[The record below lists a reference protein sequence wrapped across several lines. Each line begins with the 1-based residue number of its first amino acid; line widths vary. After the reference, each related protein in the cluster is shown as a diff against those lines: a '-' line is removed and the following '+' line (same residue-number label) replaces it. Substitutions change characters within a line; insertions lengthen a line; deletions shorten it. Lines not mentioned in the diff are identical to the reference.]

1 MMEQIEILDSML
13 RKDGLSVERLE
24 ALSYHSQLGI
34 NLKKN
39 LHHFDRE
46 ELFEE
51 LWAVNDW
58 YDDNDLL
65 QGMVIDYRVKSLQSI
80 QDKYERYYPDHQLR
94 KVFDDLLGFRCL
106 CDNYE
111 QVFKLAGIDKIR
123 VADMSQ
129 GKAHDDGYR
138 GVHVYYQKSEIHYP
152 IEIQYNT
159 YIDRQLNN
167 WLHSYL
173 YKKNYPDAVGCE
185 MRKYYEAGKIR
196 TEADFK
202 EVLENVLSGSE
213 ECR

>member
-1 MMEQIEILDSML
+1 MMEQIELLDSML

-24 ALSYHSQLGI
+24 ALSYQSQLGI

-39 LHHFDRE
+39 LHYFDRE
-46 ELFEE
+46 KLFEE
-51 LWAVNDW
+51 LVAVNDW

-65 QGMVIDYRVKSLQSI
+65 QNIAIDYRVKSLQSI
-80 QDKYERYYPDHQLR
+80 KDKYDRYYPDHQLR

-106 CDNYE
+106 CNGYDE
-111 QVFKLAGIDKIR
+111 IFKIADCDKIR
-123 VADMSQ
+123 VADMSH

-138 GVHVYYQKSEIHYP
+138 GVHVYYQRSGIHYP

-173 YKKNYPDAVGCE
+173 YKKDYPDTVGYA
-185 MRKYYEAGKIR
+185 MRQRYEAGGIQ
-196 TEADFK
+196 TEENFR
-202 EVLENVLSGSE
+202 EVLEDVLSCS
-213 ECR
+213 

>member
-1 MMEQIEILDSML
+1 MEQIELLDSML

-24 ALSYHSQLGI
+24 ALSYQSQLGI

-46 ELFEE
+46 KLFEE
-51 LWAVNDW
+51 LAAVNDW

-65 QGMVIDYRVKSLQSI
+65 QNIAIDYRVKSLQSI
-80 QDKYERYYPDHQLR
+80 KDKYERYYPDHQLR

-106 CDNYE
+106 CNSYE
-111 QVFKLAGIDKIR
+111 EIFKIADCDKIR
-123 VADMSQ
+123 VADMSH

-138 GVHVYYQKSEIHYP
+138 GVHVYYQRSGIHYP

-173 YKKNYPDAVGCE
+173 YKKDYPDSVGYA
-185 MRKYYEAGKIR
+185 MRQRYEAGGIQ
-196 TEADFK
+196 TEEDFR
-202 EVLENVLSGSE
+202 EVLEDVLSCS
-213 ECR
+213 